1 MDYPEI
7 TTELRVDVGVLKG
20 DVNTLTRLCEK
31 MDMVIE
37 KLVEHQDV
45 IINQIYQDMDRRKA
59 DTNADVKEIHS
70 RITTVNREI
79 SDELKSTEMRIMTEI
94 KNLRQEL
101 LDYNSK
107 EDSEIQRILKWKW
120 TIVGGIMVFSWLTS
134 HPQFVRMILPF

>member
-59 DTNADVKEIHS
+59 DTNTDVKEIHS